1 MLHSF
6 NKNDKKAKQ
15 QTMETIKKLE
25 DELKAK
31 QEAELAAF
39 DASEKKTIP
48 ESTTATTTT
57 TTTEKS
63 SVAATSS
70 TAVPTKPTVGKSQKK
85 KAKKAAKNAAL
96 LNQIEKEK
104 KNTVS
109 QRQIE
114 LDQLKKRLLPL
125 NLVIHEVCLS
135 EEI

>member
-1 MLHSF
+1 M
-6 NKNDKKAKQ
+6 DA
-15 QTMETIKKLE
+15 IKKLE

-31 QEAELAAF
+31 QDAELAAF
-39 DASEKKTIP
+39 DASEKKTTETSSSTTSSTP
-48 ESTTATTTT
+48 TPTSTKTTTATTTT
-57 TTTEKS
+57 PT
-63 SVAATSS
+63 
-70 TAVPTKPTVGKSQKK
+70 PTKPTVGKSQKK

-125 NLVIHEVCLS
+125 NLIIHEVR
-135 EEI
+135 